1 MVRPAFDITQ
11 LTVAERLQL
20 IEELW
25 ASLASRP
32 EAVPLTEAQLALVS
46 ERRAEH
52 ARAPEGAIPWE
63 TVRAELLADQE
74 ADERAGAGK
83 RQG

>member
-25 ASLASRP
+25 ASLATRP
-32 EAVPLTEAQLALVS
+32 DAVPLTEAQRALVAD
-46 ERRAEH
+46 RRAEH
-52 ARAPEGAIPWE
+52 ARDPGGAIPWAD
-63 TVRAELLADQE
+63 VRSELVADQD
-74 ADERAGAGK
+74 ADERAVVRG

>member
-1 MVRPAFDITQ
+1 MVRPAFDIAQ

-25 ASLASRP
+25 ASLATRP
-32 EAVPLTEAQLALVS
+32 DAVPLTEAQLALVAD
-46 ERRAEH
+46 RRAEH
-52 ARAPEGAIPWE
+52 TRDPGGALLWAA
-63 TVRAELLADQE
+63 VRSELLADQD
-74 ADERAGAGK
+74 ADERAVVPG